1 MKQGNSNSD
10 EFVPINFQPMP
21 KRFMV
26 WDKINKK
33 FLPEP
38 LDIWRIALLF
48 GDRPVDIST
57 PPVDNSRFPKYI
69 LCQSTNLFDQNGKEI
84 FEGSILEQDL
94 TNSRANRKYHYL
106 VQSVPYW
113 GAGWMPVPI
122 DGGKSWP
129 ALVPNTAKCL
139 KNVGH
144 ILSNPEL
151 VEEKCV
157 STAKK

>member
-1 MKQGNSNSD
+1 MKQDNSNSD

-21 KRFMV
+21 KRFKV
-26 WDKINKK
+26 WSMRLGQFLTSAEAHRFLVAKFMKEEPTNVLEFTNTDKHI
-33 FLPEP
+33 
-38 LDIWRIALLF
+38 II
-48 GDRPVDIST
+48 
-57 PPVDNSRFPKYI
+57 
-69 LCQSTNLFDQNGKEI
+69 QSTNLFDQDGKEI

-94 TNSRANRKYHYL
+94 TNCRANRKYHYL
-106 VQSVPYW
+106 VQSVPHW

-129 ALVPNTAKCL
+129 SLVPNTAKHL

-151 VEEKCV
+151 LKEEKC
-157 STAKK
+157 